1 MFLYFQRKDTL
12 LQEYGQRLKSNKF
25 VDKRF
30 GEHDATLS
38 VEDKM
43 MRRFALERAVRLT
56 IHKVLCNNAHQ
67 IK

>member
-1 MFLYFQRKDTL
+1 MYLCNFAILQRKATL

-43 MRRFALERAVRLT
+43 MKRFALERAVRFL
-56 IHKVLCNNAHQ
+56 
-67 IK
+67 